1 MSVEEL
7 KEKLLDDGY
16 EENVILFDDF
26 ADAFIGITYDNRA
39 VYSYEKMIDC
49 LVKDGDTEEDAMEY
63 IEFNCCNCLG
73 EGMPIVIFEI

>member
-16 EENVILFDDF
+16 EDVILFDDF
-26 ADAFIGITYDNRA
+26 ADAFLGITYDNRA
-39 VYSYEKMIDC
+39 VYSFAKMVDC
-49 LVKDGDTEEDAMEY
+49 LVKQGDTEEDATEY